1 MSENNKTRFS
11 SKNPREESYILEK
24 EMTGLPV
31 QEG

>member
-24 EMTGLPV
+24 EMTGLPGSV
-31 QEG
+31 N

>member
-1 MSENNKTRFS
+1 MSEITITRFS
-11 SKNPREESYILEK
+11 SKNPCEESYILEK